1 MHCLVRDLVGIA
13 FMLKE
18 PSRFLKIHAAFYYMP
33 YWALPLGMIFAIF
46 LPKVSKKTAEN
57 PQNTKKDN

>member
-1 MHCLVRDLVGIA
+1 
-13 FMLKE
+13 MLKE